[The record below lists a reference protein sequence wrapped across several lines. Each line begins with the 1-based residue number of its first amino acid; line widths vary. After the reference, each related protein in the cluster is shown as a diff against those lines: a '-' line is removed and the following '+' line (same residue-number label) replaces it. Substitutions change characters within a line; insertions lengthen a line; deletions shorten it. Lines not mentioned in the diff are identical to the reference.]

1 MEINA
6 TYKVELRLNGQ
17 LIGDVRKL
25 AQNLKWAR
33 RRTMKGVDE
42 ITFTLNDRLFAEWC
56 EERSTTIN
64 EMLRPLALD
73 CRIVRNGVPL
83 VGGFLATM
91 PAYSPNGTSANLA
104 MSFDGYLNYLA
115 GVYIYPTPTVT
126 ERAGIMVSNWIKMA
140 EQRSQSA
147 GKAFGFVEGQVD
159 AMASITQT
167 FDGYKTV
174 KEAIADRSD
183 NVTGAGKFDVY
194 FHPDRSYD
202 IKSDANFGTVQD
214 YIIQYP
220 AQINGVSAASI
231 SADEVSGFASK
242 VIALGA
248 GETSANPAQST
259 VVKTEVSNSEAITT
273 YGYAETLLQ
282 DSSVSRLDTLTTNA
296 RTQLQKSSR
305 TRWEPAITLIGRQV
319 APTTSGEPRI
329 WIGDTVTIQNDSD
342 YTGSTSGQFRVQEL
356 EVSVSSTGA
365 ESIVPTLERVE

>member
-6 TYKVELRLNGQ
+6 TYKVELRLDGQ

-91 PAYSPNGTSANLA
+91 PGYSPNGTSANLE

-174 KEAIADRSD
+174 KEAIADRAD

-259 VVKTEVSNSEAITT
+259 VIKTEVSNSEAITT

-296 RTQLQKSSR
+296 RTQLQKSSN